1 MPATIAIKKPL
12 RQNDGFTLVE
22 IVITIVILGAVAGIL
37 VPFFNAI
44 THSPDPVIRERAIS
58 LGQAMMDEIMAK
70 RWDENTPIGGGP
82 ICTGE
87 SPNQATR
94 PTLIDACVTAATPVA
109 NLGLDAVPAL
119 ETRIDFDDVDDYNG
133 MVEDGTF
140 TDPTDS
146 AKTFTMTGYKRQI
159 KVGYIA
165 STTDP
170 IDQNT
175 SFTTGATTDTK
186 MVVVTITSPLGETFN
201 FVAVACNI

>member
-70 RWDENTPIGGGP
+70 RWDENTPMGGGP

-87 SPNQATR
+87 SPNQGIR
-94 PTLIDACVTAATPVA
+94 PTLIDACVTSATPAAT
-109 NLGLDAVPAL
+109 LGPDGAEP
-119 ETRIDFDDVDDYNG
+119 RIDFDDVDDYNNIN
-133 MVEDGTF
+133 EADNF
-140 TDPTDS
+140 TDQNGTP
-146 AKTFTMTGYKRQI
+146 FVLTGYTRQ
-159 KVGYIA
+159 VAVRYIA
-165 STTDP
+165 SNTNP
-170 IDQNT
+170 IDQT
-175 SFTTGATTDTK
+175 IPAATGITDTK
-186 MVVVTITSPLGETFN
+186 LVVVRITSPLGETFN
-201 FVAVACNI
+201 FIGVACNI